1 MTCRVCGCT
10 DENACAG
17 GCVWIEPGLC
27 SICALAAEALVEWG
41 SRAVSPN
48 VSRLFDEVF
57 SRERAREPD
66 ADEPLIILAGS

>member
-27 SICALAAEALVEWG
+27 SICALTAEALREWVQ
-41 SRAVSPN
+41 RAVIPN
-48 VSRLFDEVF
+48 MAALCEEVLRDIAAED
-57 SRERAREPD
+57 S
-66 ADEPLIILAGS
+66 DEPLIIVAGS